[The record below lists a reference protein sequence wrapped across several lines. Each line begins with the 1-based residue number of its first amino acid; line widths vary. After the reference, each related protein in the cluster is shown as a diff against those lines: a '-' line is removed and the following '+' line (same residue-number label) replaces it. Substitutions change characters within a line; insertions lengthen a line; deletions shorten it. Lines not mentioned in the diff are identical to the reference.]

1 MPIEIRVP
9 EAGESVLEATILRWL
24 KEEGDAIAAGDVLVE
39 LETDKVTLEVNAP
52 VGGTPEKILKQ
63 AGETVAVG
71 EVIGNIRETTTADQK
86 SLTIAPAQATSS
98 GDISLPEQKQSDNSE
113 HLRITPLARK
123 LAETLGVD
131 PRRVEPSGPG
141 GRITRTDIAAFQQ
154 FSAKGTATA
163 ETPSAHETS
172 ASSTVK
178 MQAYSAITERE
189 EAMPLSRRRRTIAQR
204 LVEAKSV
211 TAMLTTFNEVD
222 MSAILDLRKRRRDAF
237 KERHATSLGFMSFFT
252 RATVGALKAFPHLNS
267 EIRGDNLIIKRH
279 YDIGIAVDTEE
290 ALVVPV
296 IRDADRMTFAEIE
309 QIISDLAAKARAGKL
324 SIADLQGGTFTITN
338 GGVFGSLFSTPLLN
352 MPQAAI
358 LGMHRIQ
365 ERPVVVDGQVAIRPM
380 MYLALTYDHR
390 IVDGREA
397 VQFLARIRELIQDP
411 ELLLL
416 EA

>member
-1 MPIEIRVP
+1 
-9 EAGESVLEATILRWL
+9 
-24 KEEGDAIAAGDVLVE
+24 IAAGDVLAE

-52 VGGTPEKILKQ
+52 VGGTLEQILKQ
-63 AGETVAVG
+63 AGDTVAMG
-71 EVIGNIRETTTADQK
+71 EIIGSIREAATEDQE
-86 SLTIAPAQATSS
+86 LPAMAPAQAASTDTVTPSTESQS
-98 GDISLPEQKQSDNSE
+98 GDGE

-123 LAETLGVD
+123 LAETLGVN
-131 PRRVEPSGPG
+131 PRQVEPSGPG
-141 GRITRTDIAAFQQ
+141 GRITRTDVAAFRQ
-154 FSAKGTATA
+154 SPPEGTATLEA
-163 ETPSAHETS
+163 PGAQGASAPSA
-172 ASSTVK
+172 VK
-178 MQAYSAITERE
+178 MQAYSAVAERE
-189 EAMPLSRRRRTIAQR
+189 EVVPLSRRRRTIAQR
-204 LVEAKSV
+204 LVEAKSM

-222 MSAILDLRKRRRDAF
+222 MSAVVDLRKRRRDAF
-237 KERHATSLGFMSFFT
+237 KERHMTSLGFMSFFT
-252 RATVGALKAFPHLNS
+252 RAVVGALKAFPHLNS

-279 YDIGIAVDTEE
+279 YDIGVAVDTEE
-290 ALVVPV
+290 GLVVPV
-296 IRDADRMTFAEIE
+296 VRDADRLTFAEIE
-309 QIISDLAAKARAGKL
+309 QTISDLASKVRTGKL

-365 ERPVVVDGQVAIRPM
+365 ERPVVVDGQIVIRPM